1 MITVVCRFFSQ
12 QFQHDR
18 NYIMFWMLFK
28 WVLDMTLNPQEIIEV
43 KVNDSM
49 LKSATL
55 ILSFRLPE
63 DMILPFDKFVI
74 FFFFFFVAHYALS
87 FPRWYFSPL
96 DPCNPVLSL
105 AAYLW
110 LWPHLCSLVNLNYS
124 KVPWPFFFALSQS
137 HMHNFW
143 TTSKKGFWFM
153 RKVTAYPSSINA
165 DVDPRGGTD
174 TCILPMVLNL
184 LPCSQSSQYYR
195 SIII

>member
-1 MITVVCRFFSQ
+1 MSSWHDTESSGDYSGEGEWFNAKISNTDSILQTAWRYDFTFWQVCDF
-12 QFQHDR
+12 
-18 NYIMFWMLFK
+18 L
-28 WVLDMTLNPQEIIEV
+28 
-43 KVNDSM
+43 
-49 LKSATL
+49 
-55 ILSFRLPE
+55 
-63 DMILPFDKFVI
+63 
-74 FFFFFFVAHYALS
+74 FFFFFVAHYALS

-174 TCILPMVLNL
+174 TCVLPMVLNL